1 MADEIHVIPGKHGW
15 EVREAGSFE
24 PVSAHASPEDAV
36 VAARVL
42 ARSTGADVVVH
53 APDGSVRA
61 REAPGEE
68 GPALAPPTDLP
79 D

>member
-1 MADEIHVIPGKHGW
+1 MADEIHVMPAKHGW
-15 EVREAGSFE
+15 EV
-24 PVSAHASPEDAV
+24 
-36 VAARVL
+36 
-42 ARSTGADVVVH
+42 
-53 APDGSVRA
+53 